1 MFGLVLRGVLGQ
13 NVHANSVRN
22 LGELFDG
29 AYDECA
35 RAGSIMKGRE
45 RKRQGRA
52 TNGQREWG
60 QGWEKRAPD
69 THTHSHSCLF
79 MATAS
84 ISLAVYLFC
93 T

>member
-45 RKRQGRA
+45 RQGRA
-52 TNGQREWG
+52 ANGQRECG
-60 QGWEKRAPD
+60 QGWD
-69 THTHSHSCLF
+69 THTPIV
-79 MATAS
+79 AS
-84 ISLAVYLFC
+84 LWRQHR
-93 T
+93 